1 MRKRHLDKDAHTAE
15 LHEHYKMLKKTL
27 LRPLTLITIFSIS
40 LVLIISCKNFGNE
53 ISAKVNNKMN
63 YQLSRNIVYHQ
74 INNSQL
80 KLDLYQ
86 NKNPGL
92 HPILIAIHG
101 GGWIEQSKETF
112 KPFLD
117 TYLNWGFSVVNIN
130 YRLASTAI
138 APAAVEDS
146 RCALYWVINNAEKY
160 NFDKNKIITT
170 GFSAGGH
177 LSLTTGIMSPEAGF
191 DKQCPS
197 NNLENKKVE
206 VAAIVNW
213 SGITDVEDLIAG
225 DNKRNY
231 AVEWLGNNITDAEIE
246 LAKKV
251 SPINYVRSDLPP
263 ILTIHGDKDTVV
275 PYAHA
280 VKLHQKLDKAGVVN
294 QLFTVKG
301 ATHNYFSY
309 QQTQQIYATI
319 KEFLIKH
326 QII

>member
-1 MRKRHLDKDAHTAE
+1 
-15 LHEHYKMLKKTL
+15 MLKKVL
-27 LRPLTLITIFSIS
+27 SRPLMLITIFAIIFG
-40 LVLIISCKNFGNE
+40 LIISWEYFGNHT
-53 ISAKVNNKMN
+53 SAKVNSKPN
-63 YQLSRNIVYHQ
+63 YQLSRDIVYHQ

-92 HPILIAIHG
+92 HPTLIAIHG

-112 KPFLD
+112 NFFFDP
-117 TYLNWGFSVVNIN
+117 YLSWGFSVVNIN
-130 YRLASTAI
+130 YRLASTAL

-160 NFDKNKIITT
+160 NFDTSKIITN

-177 LSLTTGIMSPEAGF
+177 LSLTTGIIPPEAGF
-191 DKQCPS
+191 DKQCPKK
-197 NNLENKKVE
+197 NLDSKKVK

-213 SGITDVEDLIAG
+213 SGITDVKDLILG

-231 AVEWLGNNITDAEIE
+231 ALEWLGNNITNAKIQ

-251 SPINYVRSDLPP
+251 SPVNYIRPNLPL

-280 VKLHQKLDKAGVVN
+280 VKLHQKLDKAGVEN
-294 QLFTVKG
+294 QLLTMKG

-309 QQTQQIYATI
+309 QQTQQVYATI